1 MVRGLDKAAPERQ
14 DSAHFSAVAEITQE
28 LKSAFCCGCCDEASW
43 WVRSAT
49 AVNTRLPRVR
59 NGNSLVEYPVSG
71 WLVCRNKK
79 QAPLSLRKEG
89 SGGGKSSS

>member
-1 MVRGLDKAAPERQ
+1 MDKAAPERQ

-28 LKSAFCCGCCDEASW
+28 LKPGWCCGCYDEASW

-49 AVNTRLPRVR
+49 AVNTRLPRVH

-71 WLVCRNKK
+71 WLV
-79 QAPLSLRKEG
+79 
-89 SGGGKSSS
+89 